1 MSVRGRWAAGLLAAV
16 HLAALGAGFL
26 APYSPLEQ
34 DRMLPWAPPTRV
46 RLVDAAGRFHWRP
59 FVYAPLED
67 EGAPG
72 GYREDTSRPYPL
84 RFLVPGAPYRLAGLV
99 PARTHLLGV
108 EEPARLFLLGSD
120 GLGRDQLSRLLHGAQ
135 VSLAAGLLAAAIAL
149 ALGWTIGTA
158 AGFYRGW
165 VDVGAMRAADLFLAL
180 PWLYLL
186 LAVRAA
192 LPLHVPPAQALL
204 MVVAVIGLVDWARPA
219 RLVRGVVL
227 SSRERGY
234 VLAARGFGAS
244 DLHLVRRHILPHTV
258 PLLLTQA
265 AVLVPQYVL
274 AEMTLSFL
282 GLGVAE
288 PAPSWGNM
296 LAPLQTIRRAR
307 RLLVGVGARPCP
319 GSGLPRILRAL
330 GIALPIDAPTA
341 RPCRRPP
348 SPARCRPGDGAGGP
362 AGHGGRA
369 RPGGW
374 PSRVRAARGAR
385 RR

>member
-1 MSVRGRWAAGLLAAV
+1 MPRGASTGGR
-16 HLAALGAGFL
+16 
-26 APYSPLEQ
+26 SC
-34 DRMLPWAPPTRV
+34 TR
-46 RLVDAAGRFHWRP
+46 RSRTKA
-59 FVYAPLED
+59 
-67 EGAPG
+67 APG
-72 GYREDTSRPYPL
+72 AYREDTSRPYPL
-84 RFLVPGAPYRLAGLV
+84 RFLVTGAPYRVAGLV

-149 ALGWTIGTA
+149 ALGWTLGTA

-165 VDVGAMRAADLFLAL
+165 VDAGAMRAADLFLAL

-227 SSRERGY
+227 SARERGY

-244 DLHLVRRHILPHTV
+244 DLHLVRRHIVPHTV

-296 LAPLQTIRRAR
+296 LAPLQHYAV
-307 RLLVGVGARPCP
+307 LAGYWWMWAPALALVPVFLAYFVLSESLSPRSRCAHCSPLPSSSFP
-319 GSGLPRILRAL
+319 GSR
-330 GIALPIDAPTA
+330 
-341 RPCRRPP
+341 
-348 SPARCRPGDGAGGP
+348 RPGDGAGGP

-369 RPGGW
+369 RPAGR
-374 PSRVRAARGAR
+374 PARVRAARGAQDAEPGDDGGQRVAR
-385 RR
+385 RRRAA